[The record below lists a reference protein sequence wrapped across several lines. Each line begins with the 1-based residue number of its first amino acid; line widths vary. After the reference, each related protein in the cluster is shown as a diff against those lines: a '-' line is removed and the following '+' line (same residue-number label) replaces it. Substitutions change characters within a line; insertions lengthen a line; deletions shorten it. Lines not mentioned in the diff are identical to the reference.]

1 MTPSSR
7 RNSESAAAQVRR
19 YLSAQ
24 PAAHRSALRKIR
36 ATIRATAPRAVEH
49 FSYGIPGFRLNER
62 PLVWYAAFKQHVS
75 LYPVTA
81 AIKRALAD
89 AIDGYQ
95 TSTGTIRLPL
105 DEPIPVAL
113 IRKIVKARAREAL
126 DSARARALD
135 SARARAAAVK
145 KR

>member
-1 MTPSSR
+1 MTSSSKR
-7 RNSESAAAQVRR
+7 ESESAGAQVRR
-19 YLSAQ
+19 YMAQ
-24 PAAHRSALRKIR
+24 LPATHRAALRKIR
-36 ATIRATAPRAVEH
+36 AIIRATAPRAVEH
-49 FSYGIPGFRLNER
+49 FSYGIPGFRLDER

-81 AIKRALAD
+81 SIKRALAG

-105 DEPIPVAL
+105 DEPMPVTL
-113 IRKIVKARAREAL
+113 IKKIVKVRAREA
-126 DSARARALD
+126 
-135 SARARAAAVK
+135 RAAAAG

>member
-1 MTPSSR
+1 MKSSSKR
-7 RNSESAAAQVRR
+7 DSKSAAAQVQR
-19 YLSAQ
+19 YMALQ
-24 PAAHRSALRKIR
+24 PAKHRAALRKIR
-36 ATIRATAPRAVEH
+36 AIIRATAPTAVEH

-62 PLVWYAAFKQHVS
+62 PLVWYAAFREHLS

-81 AIKRALAD
+81 SIKRALAG

-105 DEPIPVAL
+105 DEPMPVTV
-113 IRKIVKARAREAL
+113 IKKIVKARAREAL
-126 DSARARALD
+126 ESARG
-135 SARARAAAVK
+135 AAAAG

>member
-1 MTPSSR
+1 MTSS
-7 RNSESAAAQVRR
+7 SKQTSQLAVAQVRR
-19 YLSAQ
+19 YISAQ
-24 PAAHRSALRKIR
+24 PATHQAALRKIR

-49 FSYGIPGFRLNER
+49 FSYGIPGFRLNDR

-81 AIKRALAD
+81 SIKRALAD
-89 AIDGYQ
+89 AIDGDE

-105 DEPIPVAL
+105 DEPIPVTL

-126 DSARARALD
+126 DSARARP
-135 SARARAAAVK
+135 AATR

>member
-1 MTPSSR
+1 
-7 RNSESAAAQVRR
+7 VRR
-19 YLSAQ
+19 YISAQ
-24 PAAHRSALRKIR
+24 PATHRAALRKIR
-36 ATIRATAPRAVEH
+36 ATIRATAPSAVEH
-49 FSYGIPGFRLNER
+49 FSYGMPGFRLNER

-75 LYPVTA
+75 VYPVTTS
-81 AIKRALAD
+81 IKRALAG

-105 DEPIPVAL
+105 DEPIPVTL

-126 DSARARALD
+126 DSARARA
-135 SARARAAAVK
+135 AAG

>member
-1 MTPSSR
+1 MTSSSKR
-7 RNSESAAAQVRR
+7 ESESAGARVRR
-19 YLSAQ
+19 YMARQ
-24 PAAHRSALRKIR
+24 PAKHRAALRKIR
-36 ATIRATAPRAVEH
+36 AIIRATTPTAVEH

-81 AIKRALAD
+81 SIKRALAG

-95 TSTGTIRLPL
+95 TSTGTLRLPL
-105 DEPIPVAL
+105 DEPLPVTL
-113 IRKIVKARAREAL
+113 IKKIVTVRAREA
-126 DSARARALD
+126 
-135 SARARAAAVK
+135 RAAAAG

>member
-1 MTPSSR
+1 MTSSLKR
-7 RNSESAAAQVRR
+7 ERESAGARVRR
-19 YLSAQ
+19 YMAQQ
-24 PAAHRSALRKIR
+24 PAKHRAALRKIR
-36 ATIRATAPRAVEH
+36 AIIRATAPRAVEH

-62 PLVWYAAFKQHVS
+62 PLVWYAAFKQHIS

-81 AIKRALAD
+81 SIKRALAG

-105 DEPIPVAL
+105 DEPMPVTL
-113 IRKIVKARAREAL
+113 IKKIVTARAREA
-126 DSARARALD
+126 
-135 SARARAAAVK
+135 RAAAAG

>member
-1 MTPSSR
+1 MTSSSKR
-7 RNSESAAAQVRR
+7 ESESAGARVRR
-19 YLSAQ
+19 YMARQ
-24 PAAHRSALRKIR
+24 PAKHRAALRKIR
-36 ATIRATAPRAVEH
+36 AIIRATAPRAVEH

-81 AIKRALAD
+81 SIKRALAG

-95 TSTGTIRLPL
+95 TSTGTLRLPL
-105 DEPIPVAL
+105 DEPLPVTL
-113 IRKIVKARAREAL
+113 IKKIVTVRAREA
-126 DSARARALD
+126 
-135 SARARAAAVK
+135 RAAAAG

>member
-1 MTPSSR
+1 MTSSAK
-7 RNSESAAAQVRR
+7 RNTASTVAQVRR
-19 YLSAQ
+19 YISAQ
-24 PAAHRSALRKIR
+24 PAAHQAALRKIR

-49 FSYGIPGFRLNER
+49 FSYGIPGFRLNDR

-81 AIKRALAD
+81 SIKRALAD
-89 AIDGYQ
+89 AIDGDE

-105 DEPIPVAL
+105 DEPIPVTL
-113 IRKIVKARAREAL
+113 IRKIV
-126 DSARARALD
+126 RARALD
-135 SARARAAAVK
+135 AARAGTK

>member
-1 MTPSSR
+1 MTSSSKR
-7 RNSESAAAQVRR
+7 ARESAAAQVRR
-19 YLSAQ
+19 YLAQQ
-24 PAAHRSALRKIR
+24 PAKHRAALRKIR
-36 ATIRATAPRAVEH
+36 AIIRETAPRAVEH

-81 AIKRALAD
+81 SIKRALAG

-95 TSTGTIRLPL
+95 TSTGTLRLPL
-105 DEPIPVAL
+105 DEPMPVTV
-113 IRKIVKARAREAL
+113 IKKIVKVRAREA
-126 DSARARALD
+126 
-135 SARARAAAVK
+135 RAAVAG